1 MDAHSVRLCA
11 PNRCA
16 PMDAQNPK
24 MRTWTHNSE
33 RNFRMCV
40 RTNSCY
46 ASVASFYWCV
56 CGQMAVSMAITGRNR
71 AHIVQTYRPEEEQRR
86 WSISGD
92 ADAALWRVMMAKT
105 CRRCHFAART
115 DERFH
120 RGTDRPATSEERGKC
135 EPVTSGLIDQR
146 SSPAR

>member
-1 MDAHSVRLCA
+1 
-11 PNRCA
+11 
-16 PMDAQNPK
+16 
-24 MRTWTHNSE
+24 MRKGQKHEANGT
-33 RNFRMCV
+33 RV

-46 ASVASFYWCV
+46 ASIASFYWCV

-135 EPVTSGLIDQR
+135 EPVTSSLIEQR
-146 SSPAR
+146 SSPAVSVDDRPIGLKRCRSFGRLS